1 MSIELALK
9 WSFYSKK
16 KKLIRG
22 EGKMGRKKEKFRE
35 KGRESSVLV

>member
-16 KKLIRG
+16 KLIRG
-22 EGKMGRKKEKFRE
+22 EGKIGRKKKDSERRGE
-35 KGRESSVLV
+35 GREGK